1 MKELRTDKKFCAL
14 FSGIL
19 IIFFIAGMLKPDT
32 GFSEFENRYL
42 SSRPKLTMEA
52 VRDGSYMKDYEEYVT
67 DQFPLRNYWITLK
80 TLTERAMLKSEIN
93 GVYFAEDHY
102 YIEKQDKDKLFS
114 ELAMKNY
121 QTLLDFAEKYTQKL
135 GAGSVSVMLVPTASC
150 VLRDKLPLLAPD
162 DGQNL
167 LLDELREKMV
177 AGAWVDVYG
186 ELAAHSGEEIYYRTD
201 HHWTTL
207 GAFYGYCAWK
217 EKQGQL
223 RPDIA
228 DYDRVCLTDSFTGTL
243 YARVNVEMKPDSIYA
258 FVKPQE
264 KLRMRLDMEGE
275 WWDTIYS
282 EEKLS
287 TRDKYAVFCDGN
299 HGVTEIETSLDNDRH
314 LLIIKDSYAHCL
326 APFFT
331 ADFEKIT
338 MLDLRYY
345 NGSVEE
351 YVQQNQVT
359 DVLTVYNAAGFSAD
373 RYINKFIK

>member
-1 MKELRTDKKFCAL
+1 
-14 FSGIL
+14 
-19 IIFFIAGMLKPDT
+19 
-32 GFSEFENRYL
+32 
-42 SSRPKLTMEA
+42 
-52 VRDGSYMKDYEEYVT
+52 
-67 DQFPLRNYWITLK
+67 
-80 TLTERAMLKSEIN
+80 
-93 GVYFAEDHY
+93 
-102 YIEKQDKDKLFS
+102 
-114 ELAMKNY
+114 
-121 QTLLDFAEKYTQKL
+121 
-135 GAGSVSVMLVPTASC
+135 
-150 VLRDKLPLLAPD
+150 
-162 DGQNL
+162 
-167 LLDELREKMV
+167 
-177 AGAWVDVYG
+177 
-186 ELAAHSGEEIYYRTD
+186 
-201 HHWTTL
+201 
-207 GAFYGYCAWK
+207 
-217 EKQGQL
+217 
-223 RPDIA
+223 
-228 DYDRVCLTDSFTGTL
+228 
-243 YARVNVEMKPDSIYA
+243 MKPDSIYA

-331 ADFEKIT
+331 ADFERIT